1 MASARDRAAN
11 EKIDILGGF
20 MGGRYQAA
28 YVERPGPGTTLIPG
42 PEAYDYM
49 AGKRQDHGKAKMT
62 ENQN

>member
-1 MASARDRAAN
+1 MASKRHRAAN

-28 YVERPGPGTTLIPG
+28 YDERPGPGTTLIPRL
-42 PEAYDYM
+42 EAYDYM
-49 AGKRQDHGKAKMT
+49 AGKRQDYGKARDA